1 MAKTCREEYRR
12 SHLTVQEV
20 NTEALGLYLA
30 IAYQDRRKELIAL
43 GLDRVVQK
51 RKFPKAK
58 KILITTEEVTEPGE
72 KTLSK
77 FHPQEQQPTKDQE
90 KLMLS
95 LALELQQKL
104 DK

>member
-1 MAKTCREEYRR
+1 M
-12 SHLTVQEV
+12 QEV

-58 KILITTEEVTEPGE
+58 KILITTEEL
-72 KTLSK
+72 KTVSK

-104 DK
+104 EK